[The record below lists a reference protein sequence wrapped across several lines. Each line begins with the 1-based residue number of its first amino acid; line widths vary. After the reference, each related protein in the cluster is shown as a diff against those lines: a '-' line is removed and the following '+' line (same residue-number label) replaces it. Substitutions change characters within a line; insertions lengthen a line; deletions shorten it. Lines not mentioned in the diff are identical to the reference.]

1 MTAPT
6 KRAYGATTRL
16 LHSDRLGGVE
26 AGGSHKPLHLSAAF
40 SYPSARDLAEVFQGI
55 QSGPVYARQ
64 GNPTGTAL
72 EAKVTL
78 LEDGRGTACFSTGM
92 AAISAVFLSLLRA
105 GDHVV
110 SSRFLFGNTN
120 SLMQTLLGLGIQVS
134 FVDAT
139 DAAAVRAAVT
149 PATRIVFVETI
160 ANPVTQV
167 ADLEGIGRLC
177 RDQGLL
183 FVVDSTLTTP
193 VLFKGRSVDAGLVV
207 HALTKGIGG
216 HGNAMGGA
224 VVDTGLFDWATFDN
238 ILPAYRKGP
247 AASWGLLQIRKK
259 GLRDLGATLRAEDA
273 HRLAAGAE
281 TLALRIPRV
290 CENAL
295 AMARWLE
302 AQPAIARVY
311 YPGLASHAQHERA
324 SRAVQG
330 RLRPAAELRAARG
343 HRLLR
348 VPRRPG
354 AGDRVQPPGRQP
366 HAGDPRRPHD
376 LPRDGRR
383 ETRRDG
389 HRRRADPAVGGH
401 RGHRRP
407 DRRLRARARDR
418 RQLSPT
424 RRCAPAAPPVA
435 GAPRRA
441 PAGHRTGGCTRG

>member
-64 GNPTGTAL
+64 GNPTGAAL

-78 LEDGRGTACFSTGM
+78 LEDARTSAVFSSGM
-92 AAISAVFLSLLRA
+92 AAISAVFLALLRS

-110 SSRFLFGNTN
+110 CSRFLFGNTN
-120 SLMQTLLGLGIQVS
+120 SLMQTLLGLGIAVS

-139 DAAAVRAAVT
+139 DAAAVQAAVT

-167 ADLEGIGRLC
+167 GDLEGIGRLC
-177 RDQGLL
+177 RDRGLL
-183 FVVDSTLTTP
+183 YVVDSTLTTP
-193 VLFKGRSVDAGLVV
+193 VLFKGRAVDAGLVV

-224 VVDTGLFDWATFDN
+224 VVDTGLFDWAAFPN
-238 ILPAYRKGP
+238 ILPSYRKGP
-247 AASWGLLQIRKK
+247 PASWGMLQIRKK

-281 TLALRIPRV
+281 TMALRIPRA
-290 CENAL
+290 CDNAL
-295 AMARWLE
+295 AMAKWLE
-302 AQPAIARVY
+302 QQPAVARVH

-324 SRAVQG
+324 T
-330 RLRPAAELRAARG
+330 RLFKGGYGPLLSFELRAGIDCFAFLDALQLVIVSSHLADNRTLAIPVA
-343 HRLLR
+343 HTIFFEM
-348 VPRRPG
+348 G
-354 AGDRVQPPGRQP
+354 A
-366 HAGDPRRPHD
+366 
-376 LPRDGRR
+376 
-383 ETRRDG
+383 E
-389 HRRRADPAVGGH
+389 RRAEMGIADGLVRLSVGIEDIADLIDDFG
-401 RGHRRP
+401 
-407 DRRLRARARDR
+407 RALAGV
-418 RQLSPT
+418 
-424 RRCAPAAPPVA
+424 AAS
-435 GAPRRA
+435 
-441 PAGHRTGGCTRG
+441 